1 MCVRV
6 CGARGGAGQA
16 DSRMGAAGED
26 SRAQG
31 CGGVHV
37 ALRMEL
43 HFGGSLGREASGRMA
58 ACCGAK
64 THCQVESPSLH
75 HENVISCKFWRVLVE
90 YQPFMYVAGI
100 LQMR

>member
-43 HFGGSLGREASGRMA
+43 HFGGS